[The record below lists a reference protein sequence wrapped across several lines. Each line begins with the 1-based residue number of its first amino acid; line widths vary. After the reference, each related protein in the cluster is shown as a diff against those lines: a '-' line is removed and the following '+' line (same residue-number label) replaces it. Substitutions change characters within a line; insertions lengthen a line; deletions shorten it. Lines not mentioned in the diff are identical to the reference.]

1 MKISFKNAFLKDLD
15 KLPSDYKKRIVR
27 QLADLAKFL
36 KFGNLSDIKNIKK
49 IRGDK
54 KYYRTQ
60 VGNYRI
66 GFEVRDGEIVFMRVL
81 HRKDIYRYFL

>member
-1 MKISFKNAFLKDLD
+1 MKISFKNAFLKDLE
-15 KLPSDYKKRIVR
+15 KLPSDHKKRIECLVFSEIP
-27 QLADLAKFL
+27 KI
-36 KFGNLSDIKNIKK
+36 GNLYDIKNIKK

-54 KYYRTQ
+54 KYYRIQ

-81 HRKDIYRYFL
+81 HRKDIYRYFP